1 MIELENL
8 SDKSAE
14 EIFNEAKR
22 KISIINPEWT
32 YQQESD
38 PGITLLELFSWLK
51 FDQEKYL
58 NSISNK
64 LKIKLLNLLG
74 INLRKRCGSK
84 TLLQIR
90 NAKENFYIPKNTK
103 WTSDSLVFENEKS
116 EFITKSDIISIK
128 LKNPEFSYEKKYYDL
143 KETERLFI
151 FGNKNLDPGE
161 TREFVI
167 VLSDAIPK
175 NKTLNIYFDVFSKY
189 KRNEIKDSFISF
201 ANIKWQYWGSSGDED
216 RWIDAKF
223 VDKTNSFLNS
233 GIISVK
239 INNKMSNLDG
249 FYVLKCKLIESDYD
263 FMPEIKNIKINIFEV
278 TQKDTKCDFSILK
291 NSDVV
296 FDGEN
301 INFKLKNNLCLY
313 GDNIL
318 YANSKGRWFEIDKF
332 RLYRDIESGT
342 STFEFEKGEIEL
354 TENQDDDTF
363 LVVSFSRDIKEKII
377 VGSGTG
383 FSNLIFNINFDDFTV
398 YDDFKIMVGE
408 TVKKKLGFKLWNRVD
423 DFFKSYEFDD
433 HFVYE
438 ENMKIL
444 AFGDNHHGSVP
455 MKEKN
460 NIRFCKLSFT
470 QGEDSNL
477 RENMIKDVI
486 TDNEVIKNS
495 NIIQFLPATG
505 GKGEDSLEDAEN
517 EVHKI
522 FDEKKRAVLLEDYE
536 EIIKKTPGLIIKNIS
551 VSASEDKLSNKV
563 YVAVQAPKLNYIT
576 DSYKNNILKWIENF
590 RLINTDVEVMGPEII
605 FLNIKAKLILSSE
618 HISEKNAIENG
629 FKSFIDNL
637 NQRMGQNLIY
647 GDLFKAIEKIKFV
660 KYIENLEIN
669 SSAQD
674 FKDYS
679 PYDNIIASMNSIYEI
694 RKLDITSLI
703 DTEL

>member
-74 INLRKRCGSK
+74 IKLQKRCGSK

-90 NAKENFYIPKNTK
+90 NAKENFSIPKNTK
-103 WTSDSLVFENEKS
+103 WTSDSLIFENES
-116 EFITKSDIISIK
+116 PEFITKSDVISLK
-128 LKNPEFSYEKKYYDL
+128 LNNPEFTSEKKYYDL
-143 KETERLFI
+143 KEIERISI
-151 FGNKNLDPGE
+151 FGNNNLKSGE
-161 TREFVI
+161 IREFII

-175 NKTLNIYFDVFSKY
+175 NRNLNIYFDIFSEY
-189 KRNEIKDSFISF
+189 KRNEIRDSFIPF
-201 ANIKWQYWGSSGDED
+201 AKIEWQYWGNSGKEDE
-216 RWIDAKF
+216 WIDAKF
-223 VDKTNSFLNS
+223 SDKTNSFLNS
-233 GIISVK
+233 GIVSIE
-239 INNKMSNLDG
+239 INNKMSDLDG
-249 FYVLKCKLIESDYD
+249 FYLLKCKLVESDYD
-263 FMPEIKNIKINIFEV
+263 FMPEITNIKINIFEV
-278 TQKDTKCDFSILK
+278 VQKDTRCDFSILK
-291 NSDVV
+291 NSDIT

-301 INFKLKNNLCLY
+301 IKFKLNNNLCLY
-313 GDNIL
+313 GDSML
-318 YANSKGRWFEIDKF
+318 YVNNKERWFEIDKF
-332 RLYRDIESGT
+332 KLYRDIESGIA
-342 STFEFEKGEIEL
+342 TFEFEKGEIEL
-354 TENQDDDTF
+354 TENQNDDAF

-408 TVKKKLGFKLWNRVD
+408 KIKKKLGFKLWNRVD

-477 RENMIKDVI
+477 RENMIKNVI
-486 TDNEVIKNS
+486 TDNAIMKNS

-505 GKGEDSLEDAEN
+505 GKGEESLEDAEN
-517 EVHKI
+517 RVHKI
-522 FDEKKRAVLLEDYE
+522 FDEKKRAVILEDYE

-551 VSASEDKLSNKV
+551 VSASNDKLSNKV
-563 YVAVQAPKLNYIT
+563 YVAVQTPKLNYIT

-590 RLINTDVEVMGPEII
+590 RLVNTDVEVMGPEII
-605 FLNIKAKLILSSE
+605 FLDIKAKLILSSE
-618 HISEKNAIENG
+618 HIAEKNFIENE
-629 FKSFIDNL
+629 FKNFIDNL
-637 NQRMGQNLIY
+637 NQKMGQNLIY
-647 GDLFKAIEKIKFV
+647 GDLFKTIEKLKYV
-660 KYIENLEIN
+660 KYVENLEIN
-669 SSAQD
+669 SSIQD

-679 PYDNIIASMNSIYEI
+679 PYDNIVASMNSIYEI
-694 RKLDITSLI
+694 RRLDIISLI